1 MVKKVILILLM
12 LTFSAGAAMAQLCG
26 AYPYTLTNGTS
37 ADANQVMANLNSI
50 LNCVNALSAPFPAS
64 FGGRLTLQSGVPVMT
79 SSSTLAQ
86 TLYYAPYS
94 GSSVPI
100 YNGAVVQAYPFT
112 SGATDA
118 VGLQLSLSDSP
129 NWAANTVFDVFVA
142 LNAGSPALCT
152 GPSWTNATTRATAGS
167 IARYNGIWVNSS
179 ATALACRTSS
189 TVINVPQ
196 YQATYVGTIMT
207 DAAQAGA
214 VDYTFGGAASGGS
227 PAVFGVWNYYNRVD
241 VASAVTDNG
250 ASYTYTG
257 SFLGWRSARGSQGN
271 RISFVVGLNEDAL
284 SVSYITRVGPVVAT
298 SYGLIGIGLDSTSSV
313 VSNADLVPGT
323 TTGSSSNIDVYFS
336 NVSSPGQHYLQALE
350 SGDGVN
356 ANYFNYNYTGVLGFR
371 FKM

>member
-1 MVKKVILILLM
+1 MVKKTILTLLM

-50 LNCVNALSAPFPAS
+50 LNCVNALSAPFPAL

-79 SSSTLAQ
+79 SSTTLAQ

-100 YNGAVVQAYPFT
+100 YNGSVVQAYPFT

-118 VGLQLSLSDSP
+118 VGLQLSLSNSA

-196 YQATYVGTIMT
+196 YQATYVGTILT
-207 DAAQAGA
+207 DATQAGA
-214 VDYTFGGAASGGS
+214 VDYNFGGAASGGS

-241 VASAVTDNG
+241 VASSAVTDNG
-250 ASYTYTG
+250 SSYTYTSQVWRAARRAG
-257 SFLGWRSARGSQGN
+257 PGRLNSAPRKLSGFLPGYAERG
-271 RISFVVGLNEDAL
+271 AL
-284 SVSYITRVGPVVAT
+284 
-298 SYGLIGIGLDSTSSV
+298 
-313 VSNADLVPGT
+313 
-323 TTGSSSNIDVYFS
+323 
-336 NVSSPGQHYLQALE
+336 
-350 SGDGVN
+350 
-356 ANYFNYNYTGVLGFR
+356 R
-371 FKM
+371 F

>member
-1 MVKKVILILLM
+1 
-12 LTFSAGAAMAQLCG
+12 
-26 AYPYTLTNGTS
+26 
-37 ADANQVMANLNSI
+37 
-50 LNCVNALSAPFPAS
+50 
-64 FGGRLTLQSGVPVMT
+64 
-79 SSSTLAQ
+79 
-86 TLYYAPYS
+86 
-94 GSSVPI
+94 
-100 YNGAVVQAYPFT
+100 
-112 SGATDA
+112 
-118 VGLQLSLSDSP
+118 
-129 NWAANTVFDVFVA
+129 
-142 LNAGSPALCT
+142 
-152 GPSWTNATTRATAGS
+152 
-167 IARYNGIWVNSS
+167 
-179 ATALACRTSS
+179 
-189 TVINVPQ
+189 
-196 YQATYVGTIMT
+196 
-207 DAAQAGA
+207 
-214 VDYTFGGAASGGS
+214 
-227 PAVFGVWNYYNRVD
+227 VWNYYNRVD